1 METCVFLQCPAH
13 RWSPLYDRHTG
24 FTGFTLPVQLCI
36 GLSTHWRQPWSIL
49 CSDSHQKQL
58 HLGKLQA
65 VVTDLTCVTL
75 QHLFPPCISPS
86 FGTSSRSVLPVNV
99 MLKIHQSDFNPHTA
113 CFSKVRLN
121 CLTGPSKA
129 VVLSK
134 RTDWPQRVSAER
146 MTPSQPL
153 ILASEN
159 RLIPYIIL
167 EQWKLNSSVLIYS
180 PYTLTS
186 LL

>member
-1 METCVFLQCPAH
+1 MKAGRTPLHTWKTPTSVMETCVFLQYPAH

-36 GLSTHWRQPWSIL
+36 GLSTHWRQPWSIP

-121 CLTGPSKA
+121 CLTGPA
-129 VVLSK
+129 TVLAKLWYCQRGLIDHSGYLQK
-134 RTDWPQRVSAER
+134 EWPQVNHLS
-146 MTPSQPL
+146 
-153 ILASEN
+153 
-159 RLIPYIIL
+159 
-167 EQWKLNSSVLIYS
+167 
-180 PYTLTS
+180 
-186 LL
+186 